1 MIEEKEKM
9 KYDYVIQNG
18 HVIDPAAGT
27 DAVKSVYI
35 RNNRIV
41 GPPVDGAVED
51 AVVINAAGCLVLPG
65 LIDFHT
71 HLGYQLSDFGLNPD
85 LYTLPNGITAA
96 VDAGSGG
103 TANFEGMYQNVFSR
117 AMITIRS
124 FLNVAATG
132 IITERYL
139 ENLDPARFDEKKMAL
154 LFDRYRDVLLGFK
167 VRAGRNTSGTRNL
180 EPLKRAVELAER
192 FQCRV
197 CLHATQLD
205 AGYDEIFRIMRKG
218 DIVCHIFQGD
228 NQNNILGGSDHIADY
243 VYAGREK
250 GILLDCACGRVNY
263 SNQIME
269 TAFAEDFWPD
279 IVSTDIIGFS
289 IYGPKIHS
297 LLSVMSQYLAMGMP
311 LNDLVRAVTAT
322 PARIMGLS
330 DQIGTLE
337 AGAKADV
344 FITKLAENPI
354 DITDKF
360 GRTVHLDTA
369 FIPLLTLKEGQLA
382 YRSIQFDPFA

>member
-41 GPPVDGAVED
+41 GPPADGAVED

-85 LYTLPNGITAA
+85 LYTLPNGITSA

-330 DQIGTLE
+330 GQIGTLE

-344 FITKLAENPI
+344 FITKLAENPM

>member
-1 MIEEKEKM
+1 ME
-9 KYDYVIQNG
+9 YDYVIKNG
-18 HVIDPAAGT
+18 RVIDPAAGV
-27 DAVKSVYI
+27 DGIADIYVY
-35 RNNRIV
+35 NNRIAN
-41 GPPVDGAVED
+41 PPVNDGTESGTVID
-51 AVVINAAGCLVLPG
+51 ASGCLVLPG

-103 TANFEGMYQNVFSR
+103 TANFEGMYQNVFSK
-117 AMITIRS
+117 AMITIRC

-139 ENLDPARFDEKKMAL
+139 ENLDPTRFDEKKMEL

-167 VRAGRNTSGTRNL
+167 VRAGRNTSGNLNL
-180 EPLKRAVELAER
+180 EPLKRAVELGEK
-192 FQCRV
+192 FNCRV
-197 CLHATQLD
+197 CLHATNLD

-218 DIVCHIFQGD
+218 DVVCHIFQGD
-228 NQNNILGGSDHIADY
+228 NNHNILNGKNYVADF

-263 SNQIME
+263 SNRIMRA
-269 TAFAEDFWPD
+269 AFAEGFWPD
-279 IVSTDIIGFS
+279 IISTDIIGFS

-297 LLSVMSQYLAMGMP
+297 LLSVMSQYYGMGMP
-311 LNDLVRAVTAT
+311 LPDLVRAVTAT
-322 PARIMGLS
+322 PAEVMNLQGK
-330 DQIGTLE
+330 IGTLRP
-337 AGAKADV
+337 GAKADIFV
-344 FITKLAENPI
+344 TKIQKNSL

-360 GRTVHLDTA
+360 GETVHLEET
-369 FIPLLTLKEGQLA
+369 FVPMLTLKEGHLA
-382 YRSIQFDPFA
+382 YRNILFDPY